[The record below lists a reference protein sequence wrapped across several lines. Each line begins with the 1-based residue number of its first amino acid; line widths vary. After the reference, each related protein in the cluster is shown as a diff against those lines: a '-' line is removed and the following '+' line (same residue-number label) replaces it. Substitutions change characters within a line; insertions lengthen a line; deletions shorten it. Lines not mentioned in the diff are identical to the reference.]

1 MAILPQAQFNF
12 KLNKTRGFNSPLFL
26 SALNSMLK
34 GFIDMK
40 ELEDLSRRDLL
51 ESLEAEVAKSLNELR
66 SAQGDLD
73 KINGRLR
80 FALAAIHIAKGK
92 KE

>member
-1 MAILPQAQFNF
+1 MN
-12 KLNKTRGFNSPLFL
+12 
-26 SALNSMLK
+26 
-34 GFIDMK
+34 
-40 ELEDLSRRDLL
+40 LEDYSNEDLL
-51 ESLEAEVAKSLNELR
+51 KSLEAEVAKSLHEIK

-80 FALAAIHIAKGK
+80 FALAVIHILKDT